1 MEFPDLGAHCSEPS
15 CQRLG
20 EGRSARGRGGARGAG
35 GGRSSGAGNAGGGA
49 GGGGR
54 GGVAK
59 ARGASDPVQFVANRA
74 AFSLP
79 LSGHDVEVPLDLQP
93 DPLPADFLPLK
104 CDACSGIF
112 CADHVAYA
120 QHHCGSAYQKDIQ
133 VPVCPL
139 CNVPVPVARG
149 EPPDRAVG
157 EHIDRDCRSDPAQQK
172 RKIFTNKCERAG
184 CRQREMM
191 KLTCERCGR
200 NFCIKHRHPLDHDCS
215 GQSHPTSRAGLAAIS
230 RAQGLASSASTVP
243 SPSRTLPSST
253 SPSRATTQSPSRTAP
268 PVIALQNGLSEDEA
282 LQRALELSL
291 AETKPQVPSSQ
302 EEEDLALAQ
311 ALSAS
316 EAEYQQQQAQSRSL
330 KPSNCSLC

>member
-15 CQRLG
+15 CQRL
-20 EGRSARGRGGARGAG
+20 
-35 GGRSSGAGNAGGGA
+35 
-49 GGGGR
+49 
-54 GGVAK
+54 
-59 ARGASDPVQFVANRA
+59 
-74 AFSLP
+74 
-79 LSGHDVEVPLDLQP
+79 
-93 DPLPADFLPLK
+93 DFLPLK

-120 QHHCGSAYQKDIQ
+120 QHHCGSAYRKDIQ

-139 CNVPVPVARG
+139 CNVPVPVAKG
-149 EPPDRAVG
+149 DSPDRAVG

-191 KLTCERCGR
+191 KLTCDRCGR

-215 GQSHPTSRAGLAAIS
+215 GETHPTSRAGLAAIS
-230 RAQGLASSASTVP
+230 RAQSQASSSTFS

-253 SPSRATTQSPSRTAP
+253 SPSSRTAAQSPSRTAS
-268 PVIALQNGLSEDEA
+268 PVVALQNGLTEDEA

-291 AETKPQVPSSQ
+291 EETKLPVPSSQ

-316 EAEYQQQQAQSRSL
+316 EAEYQRQQGPQREEAPRSL
-330 KPSNCSLC
+330 V

>member
-1 MEFPDLGAHCSEPS
+1 MLSIASSPSRPCPAMEFPDLGAHCSEPS
-15 CQRLG
+15 CQRL
-20 EGRSARGRGGARGAG
+20 
-35 GGRSSGAGNAGGGA
+35 
-49 GGGGR
+49 
-54 GGVAK
+54 
-59 ARGASDPVQFVANRA
+59 
-74 AFSLP
+74 
-79 LSGHDVEVPLDLQP
+79 
-93 DPLPADFLPLK
+93 DFLPLK

-172 RKIFTNKCERAG
+172 RKIYTNKCERSG

-200 NFCIKHRHPLDHDCS
+200 NFCIKHRHPLDHECS
-215 GQSHPTSRAGLAAIS
+215 GEGHPTSQAGLAAIS
-230 RAQGLASSASTVP
+230 RAQGVASSTSTIP

-253 SPSRATTQSPSRTAP
+253 SPSRATAQSPPWTAP

-316 EAEYQQQQAQSRSL
+316 EAEYRRQQAQSRSL
-330 KPSNCSLC
+330 KPSNCNLC

>member
-15 CQRLG
+15 CQRL
-20 EGRSARGRGGARGAG
+20 
-35 GGRSSGAGNAGGGA
+35 
-49 GGGGR
+49 
-54 GGVAK
+54 
-59 ARGASDPVQFVANRA
+59 
-74 AFSLP
+74 
-79 LSGHDVEVPLDLQP
+79 
-93 DPLPADFLPLK
+93 DFLPLK

-139 CNVPVPVARG
+139 CNAPVPVARG

-172 RKIFTNKCERAG
+172 RKIFTNKCERSG

-215 GQSHPTSRAGLAAIS
+215 GDSHPTSRAGLAAIS
-230 RAQGLASSASTVP
+230 RAQGLASSTNTVP

-253 SPSRATTQSPSRTAP
+253 SPSRATTQSPSWTAP

-291 AETKPQVPSSQ
+291 AETKPQAPRCLLCSQ

-316 EAEYQQQQAQSRSL
+316 EAEYQRQQSLLQAQSRSL

>member
-1 MEFPDLGAHCSEPS
+1 P
-15 CQRLG
+15 RLG
-20 EGRSARGRGGARGAG
+20 GG
-35 GGRSSGAGNAGGGA
+35 GGGA
-49 GGGGR
+49 GAPCERGVVVPAPEREPGR
-54 GGVAK
+54 APQPLLPPAGP
-59 ARGASDPVQFVANRA
+59 ARPARRWSFRTSGRTVPSRA
-74 AFSLP
+74 VSAW
-79 LSGHDVEVPLDLQP
+79 
-93 DPLPADFLPLK
+93 
-104 CDACSGIF
+104 IF
-112 CADHVAYA
+112 CRSSATPAPASSAPDHVAYA
-120 QHHCGSAYQKDIQ
+120 QHHCGFRVPKGEGAGGGACGHSGPLGLPFPLLCVSEARCWEHGFLDIQ

-230 RAQGLASSASTVP
+230 RAQGLASSTSTVP

-291 AETKPQVPSSQ
+291 AETKPQVPRYPTRVQRWWDVGSGSVWK
-302 EEEDLALAQ
+302 EG
-311 ALSAS
+311 
-316 EAEYQQQQAQSRSL
+316 RGTT
-330 KPSNCSLC
+330 PTRVG

>member
-15 CQRLG
+15 CQRL
-20 EGRSARGRGGARGAG
+20 
-35 GGRSSGAGNAGGGA
+35 
-49 GGGGR
+49 
-54 GGVAK
+54 
-59 ARGASDPVQFVANRA
+59 
-74 AFSLP
+74 
-79 LSGHDVEVPLDLQP
+79 
-93 DPLPADFLPLK
+93 DFLPLK

-120 QHHCGSAYQKDIQ
+120 QHQCGSAYQKDIQ

-172 RKIFTNKCERAG
+172 RKIFTNKCERSG

-191 KLTCERCGR
+191 KLTCDRCGR

-215 GQSHPTSRAGLAAIS
+215 REGHPTSRTGLTATS
-230 RAQGLASSASTVP
+230 RAQGLASSTSTVP
-243 SPSRTLPSST
+243 SPSQTLASST
-253 SPSRATTQSPSRTAP
+253 SPSRATTHSPSPTAP

-291 AETKPQVPSSQ
+291 AETKSQVPRYLLLVKRGSSQ

-330 KPSNCSLC
+330 KPSTCSLC

>member
-15 CQRLG
+15 CQRL
-20 EGRSARGRGGARGAG
+20 
-35 GGRSSGAGNAGGGA
+35 
-49 GGGGR
+49 
-54 GGVAK
+54 
-59 ARGASDPVQFVANRA
+59 
-74 AFSLP
+74 
-79 LSGHDVEVPLDLQP
+79 
-93 DPLPADFLPLK
+93 DFLPLK

-172 RKIFTNKCERAG
+172 RKIFTNKCERPG
-184 CRQREMM
+184 CRRREMM

-215 GQSHPTSRAGLAAIS
+215 EEGHPTSKAG
-230 RAQGLASSASTVP
+230 
-243 SPSRTLPSST
+243 
-253 SPSRATTQSPSRTAP
+253 ATAQSPSRTAS
-268 PVIALQNGLSEDEA
+268 PVTALQNDLSEDEA

-316 EAEYQQQQAQSRSL
+316 EAEYRQQQAQSRSL

>member
-1 MEFPDLGAHCSEPS
+1 MLSLSLLSTRAAPPGPAMEFPDLGAHCSEPS
-15 CQRLG
+15 CQRL
-20 EGRSARGRGGARGAG
+20 
-35 GGRSSGAGNAGGGA
+35 
-49 GGGGR
+49 
-54 GGVAK
+54 
-59 ARGASDPVQFVANRA
+59 
-74 AFSLP
+74 
-79 LSGHDVEVPLDLQP
+79 
-93 DPLPADFLPLK
+93 DFLPLK

-120 QHHCGSAYQKDIQ
+120 QHHCASAYQKDIQ

-172 RKIFTNKCERAG
+172 RKIFTNRCERSG

-215 GQSHPTSRAGLAAIS
+215 GEGHGHPTSRAGLAAIS
-230 RAQGLASSASTVP
+230 RAQSLAASAKTIP
-243 SPSRTLPSST
+243 SPNQTLPSSA
-253 SPSRATTQSPSRTAP
+253 SASRATTQSPSRTTP

-316 EAEYQQQQAQSRSL
+316 EAEYRQQQAQSRSL
-330 KPSNCSLC
+330 KPSNCTLC

>member
-15 CQRLG
+15 CQRL
-20 EGRSARGRGGARGAG
+20 
-35 GGRSSGAGNAGGGA
+35 
-49 GGGGR
+49 
-54 GGVAK
+54 
-59 ARGASDPVQFVANRA
+59 
-74 AFSLP
+74 
-79 LSGHDVEVPLDLQP
+79 
-93 DPLPADFLPLK
+93 DFLPLK

-120 QHHCGSAYQKDIQ
+120 QHHCGSAYQK
-133 VPVCPL
+133 
-139 CNVPVPVARG
+139 
-149 EPPDRAVG
+149 
-157 EHIDRDCRSDPAQQK
+157 
-172 RKIFTNKCERAG
+172 IFTNKCERSG

-191 KLTCERCGR
+191 KLTCERCGG

-215 GQSHPTSRAGLAAIS
+215 GESHPTSRPGLAAIS
-230 RAQGLASSASTVP
+230 RAQGLGSSTSTIP
-243 SPSRTLPSST
+243 SPSRTVSSST
-253 SPSRATTQSPSRTAP
+253 SPSRATTQSPSRSAP
-268 PVIALQNGLSEDEA
+268 PVTALQNGLSEDEA

-316 EAEYQQQQAQSRSL
+316 EAEYRRQQAQSRSL

>member
-15 CQRLG
+15 CQRL
-20 EGRSARGRGGARGAG
+20 
-35 GGRSSGAGNAGGGA
+35 
-49 GGGGR
+49 
-54 GGVAK
+54 
-59 ARGASDPVQFVANRA
+59 
-74 AFSLP
+74 
-79 LSGHDVEVPLDLQP
+79 
-93 DPLPADFLPLK
+93 DFLPLK

-172 RKIFTNKCERAG
+172 RKIFTNKCERSG

-191 KLTCERCGR
+191 KLTCERCGG

-215 GQSHPTSRAGLAAIS
+215 GASHPTSRPGLAAIS
-230 RAQGLASSASTVP
+230 RAQGLGSSTSTVP

-253 SPSRATTQSPSRTAP
+253 SPSRATTQSPSRSAP

-291 AETKPQVPSSQ
+291 AETKPQVPRCYCHPTCAIPPSQFSGGRRLSFSTSTVSQRGRIPTAAGYTGRGGWEQPGVKTRRPSPGSIRRSTLWSQAYRRPWKRAARTVWWVGPRRMLARPRTAPCIMSSP
-302 EEEDLALAQ
+302 LH
-311 ALSAS
+311 
-316 EAEYQQQQAQSRSL
+316 
-330 KPSNCSLC
+330 

>member
-15 CQRLG
+15 CQRL
-20 EGRSARGRGGARGAG
+20 
-35 GGRSSGAGNAGGGA
+35 
-49 GGGGR
+49 
-54 GGVAK
+54 
-59 ARGASDPVQFVANRA
+59 
-74 AFSLP
+74 
-79 LSGHDVEVPLDLQP
+79 
-93 DPLPADFLPLK
+93 DFLPLK

-172 RKIFTNKCERAG
+172 RKIFTNKCERSG

-191 KLTCERCGR
+191 KLTCERCGG

-215 GQSHPTSRAGLAAIS
+215 GESHPTSRPGLAAIS
-230 RAQGLASSASTVP
+230 RAQGLGSSTSTIP
-243 SPSRTLPSST
+243 SPSRTVSSST
-253 SPSRATTQSPSRTAP
+253 SPSRATTQSPSRSAP
-268 PVIALQNGLSEDEA
+268 PVTALQNGLSEDEA

-316 EAEYQQQQAQSRSL
+316 EAEYRRQQAQSRSL

>member
-15 CQRLG
+15 CQRL
-20 EGRSARGRGGARGAG
+20 
-35 GGRSSGAGNAGGGA
+35 
-49 GGGGR
+49 
-54 GGVAK
+54 
-59 ARGASDPVQFVANRA
+59 
-74 AFSLP
+74 
-79 LSGHDVEVPLDLQP
+79 
-93 DPLPADFLPLK
+93 DFLPLK

-172 RKIFTNKCERAG
+172 RKIFTNKCERSG

-191 KLTCERCGR
+191 KLTCERCTR

-215 GQSHPTSRAGLAAIS
+215 GEGHQTSRAG
-230 RAQGLASSASTVP
+230 
-243 SPSRTLPSST
+243 
-253 SPSRATTQSPSRTAP
+253 ATTQSPSRTAP

-316 EAEYQQQQAQSRSL
+316 EAEYRQQQAQSRSL
-330 KPSNCSLC
+330 KPSNCNLC

>member
-1 MEFPDLGAHCSEPS
+1 MTPARRARSE
-15 CQRLG
+15 
-20 EGRSARGRGGARGAG
+20 
-35 GGRSSGAGNAGGGA
+35 GGA
-49 GGGGR
+49 GAVGR
-54 GGVAK
+54 L
-59 ARGASDPVQFVANRA
+59 ARGLRPHPAWRWSFRTSGLTVRSRA
-74 AFSLP
+74 
-79 LSGHDVEVPLDLQP
+79 V
-93 DPLPADFLPLK
+93 
-104 CDACSGIF
+104 
-112 CADHVAYA
+112 
-120 QHHCGSAYQKDIQ
+120 SAWDIQ

-172 RKIFTNKCERAG
+172 RKIFTNKCERTG

-191 KLTCERCGR
+191 KLTCERCSR

-215 GQSHPTSRAGLAAIS
+215 GQGHPTSRAGLAAIS
-230 RAQGLASSASTVP
+230 RAQNVASTSTVP
-243 SPSRTLPSST
+243 SPSRTMPSCP
-253 SPSRATTQSPSRTAP
+253 SPSRATTRSPSWTAP

-282 LQRALELSL
+282 LQRALEMSL
-291 AETKPQVPSSQ
+291 AETKPQVPSCQ

-316 EAEYQQQQAQSRSL
+316 EAEYQRQQAQSRSS